1 MRAFNRFVH
10 PARELLATFG
20 LALAA
25 SAVTIT
31 ACKAAPSNAQLS
43 SPALT
48 TSTPSA
54 PSIKTGAPREATAP
68 SAPGNITIGTASITY
83 FARAG
88 DTLTSIAQQYT
99 DKGSNWKVLGKLNR
113 IEKDSSIPVG
123 TPIVIPGELL
133 GDTPAKATVVAM
145 TGTIAATAADGS
157 TMHLTIGS
165 TVVEG
170 TQIQTS
176 GNSFLT
182 MALADQSRISVP
194 SNSRLQMSKLRTARY
209 LHRPRTE
216 ILLLRGRVESRVS
229 PLEANQGRFEV
240 RTPLSVAGV
249 RGTQFRV
256 GFVGEGADRRVATE
270 TLEGRVAVA
279 RASKSTAP
287 DNVVLTQATG
297 NIIDAKSVGPVVNLL
312 PAPSLMPGG
321 GTTGTEYS
329 RAKIAL
335 SAVPGAKAYQLQIA
349 RDPEALNLL
358 AENRMTLPALSIAG
372 VPEGRYFARLSAID
386 RFGLE
391 GLSSISPITLLRTN
405 DLQSGSYK
413 MPGAPKVAGSDSKTV
428 TLRWTPI
435 TGQSMRLQLA
445 RNSDFSSL
453 IVNRVSPEGEAQL
466 ARPPFGTYY
475 ARVEVLD
482 EQGNAQVSSLAQ
494 PIIVTDQWIMN
505 DGEPITVRLGR
516 INATQ

>member
-1 MRAFNRFVH
+1 MRASNRFMH
-10 PARELLATFG
+10 PASQLLAISGLAFAVATVTMATSTATPATSATSSPANPTAAAPVKPAMPLAATATFG
-20 LALAA
+20 
-25 SAVTIT
+25 
-31 ACKAAPSNAQLS
+31 
-43 SPALT
+43 
-48 TSTPSA
+48 
-54 PSIKTGAPREATAP
+54 
-68 SAPGNITIGTASITY
+68 PGNITIGTTSITY

-99 DKGSNWKVLGKLNR
+99 DKSGNWTALGKLNR
-113 IEKDSSIPVG
+113 IDRDSSIPVG

-145 TGTIAATAADGS
+145 TGTVAATAADGN
-157 TMHLTIGS
+157 TVHLTIGS
-165 TVVEG
+165 MVAEG

-194 SNSRLQMSKLRTARY
+194 SNSRLQISKLRTARY

-216 ILLLRGRVESRVS
+216 ILLLHGRVESRVS

-256 GFVGEGADRRVATE
+256 GFVGEGAGRRIATE

-279 RASKSTAP
+279 HAGKSALP
-287 DNVVLTQATG
+287 DKVVLTQAKG
-297 NIIDAKSVGPVVNLL
+297 NITDARSVGPAVDLL
-312 PAPSLMPGG
+312 PAPLLMPGAG
-321 GTTGTEYS
+321 ATGADYS
-329 RAKIAL
+329 SARIAVA
-335 SAVPGAKAYQLQIA
+335 AVPGAKAYQLQIA

-358 AENRMTLPALSIAG
+358 AENRAALPVLSIAG

-386 RFGLE
+386 RSGLE
-391 GLSSISPITLLRTN
+391 GMSSITPITLLRLN
-405 DLQSGSYK
+405 DLHSGTYK
-413 MPGAPKVAGSDSKTV
+413 APGAPKVAGSDSKTV
-428 TLRWTPI
+428 TLRWTP
-435 TGQSMRLQLA
+435 TAGQSMRLQLA

-453 IVNRVSPEGEAQL
+453 VVNRVSPAGEAQL
-466 ARPPFGTYY
+466 GRPPFGTYY
-475 ARVEVLD
+475 ARVEILD
-482 EQGNAQVSSLAQ
+482 DSGNVQASSLAQ

-516 INATQ
+516 ANVTQ